1 MPLRLRKL
9 RDGQGWLRRLQFA
22 VMPWTVGFPA
32 NDVVRTL
39 AYRPGFFGSPFSALL
54 QSVLRGRSPWTVA
67 ERELFASF
75 VSSQNQCVF

>member
-1 MPLRLRKL
+1 MALRLQKL
-9 RDGQGWLRRLQFA
+9 RDGQSWLRKIQFA
-22 VMPWTVGFPA
+22 VMPWTVGFPP
-32 NDVVRTL
+32 NDVVRAL
-39 AYRPGFFGSPFSALL
+39 AYRPEFYGRPFSSLL